1 MRVKDFNKKGTCLTT
16 HCDSK
21 RYRKLFQLKGLS
33 GNYAKL

>member
-1 MRVKDFNKKGTCLTT
+1 MTVKDFNYKGTCLTAL
-16 HCDSK
+16 CDSK

>member
-1 MRVKDFNKKGTCLTT
+1 MTVKDFNYKGTCLTT

-21 RYRKLFQLKGLS
+21 SYRKVFQLKGLS